1 MLKKPV
7 AWAWDGDDKYLRT
20 GRLHSDQ
27 YLGIAFA
34 VQMHVPVIV
43 RGTRVDLSRTSKT
56 TTFLQFRWSNECLSS
71 SSLNSLNALS
81 ESHVIYNFTVI
92 PKFETQP
99 IRRSHVWYIA
109 DESTRILYSYVLF
122 IHQVSMF
129 SHFPINPVSSVHRLS
144 LGAQAA
150 RATTHAAT
158 AKHAESVKQLLIS
171 IALHLGFLLVNLST
185 SLFHA
190 FQDIVKRTWT
200 HA

>member
-1 MLKKPV
+1 MLRAKQRMLAESHQELPSISSQLLEPDIEVLKKPV
-7 AWAWDGDDKYLRT
+7 AWAWDGDDRNLQT

-34 VQMHVPVIV
+34 VQMHVPVII

-71 SSLNSLNALS
+71 SSLTLLMHCPKATSYTISLSYQSLR
-81 ESHVIYNFTVI
+81 
-92 PKFETQP
+92 QP

-122 IHQVSMF
+122 IHQVSML

-144 LGAQAA
+144 LGA
-150 RATTHAAT
+150 
-158 AKHAESVKQLLIS
+158 
-171 IALHLGFLLVNLST
+171 
-185 SLFHA
+185 
-190 FQDIVKRTWT
+190 
-200 HA
+200 